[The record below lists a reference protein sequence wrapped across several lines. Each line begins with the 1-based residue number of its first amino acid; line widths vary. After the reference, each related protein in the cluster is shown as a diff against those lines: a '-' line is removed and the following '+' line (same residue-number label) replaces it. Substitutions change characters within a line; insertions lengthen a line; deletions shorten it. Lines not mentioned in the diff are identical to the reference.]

1 MIVKSVAIINS
12 EFITDKLIDVTLK
25 YSFALTPFPS
35 LGMDQEQFQSMY
47 FIFFFGQDWAIKN
60 FSLQLSIDERFNN
73 DISSDAAFRE
83 GQSSIFCSIFHK
95 LHSLWKYLIFFSA
108 KTEQ

>member
-1 MIVKSVAIINS
+1 MFYQAVYEIFCILSENEVIVKSVAIINS

-47 FIFFFGQDWAIKN
+47 
-60 FSLQLSIDERFNN
+60 
-73 DISSDAAFRE
+73 
-83 GQSSIFCSIFHK
+83 
-95 LHSLWKYLIFFSA
+95 LIFFPA